1 MSKKYTGTV
10 KESPLEGGVW
20 MLDASDGFMYQL
32 MNADV
37 SSLSNGASVEV
48 EGEVDQN
55 MMSLA
60 MTGPI
65 LKVKRLTRK

>member
-32 MNADV
+32 LDADT
-37 SSLSNGASVEV
+37 SMLKNGASVEV

-55 MMSLA
+55 MMSIA
-60 MTGPI
+60 MSGPI
-65 LKVKRLTRK
+65 LKVKKLTKK

>member
-1 MSKKYTGTV
+1 MSKKYTGIV
-10 KESPLEGGVW
+10 KKSPLEGGVW
-20 MLDASDGFMYQL
+20 MLDASDSFMYQL
-32 MNADV
+32 IGADV
-37 SSLSNGASVEV
+37 SLLKDGASVEV

-65 LKVKRLTRK
+65 LKVKKLTKK

>member
-10 KESPLEGGVW
+10 RENPLEGGVW

-37 SSLSNGASVEV
+37 SSLKDGASVEV
-48 EGEVDQN
+48 EGEVDKN
-55 MMSLA
+55 MMSFA

-65 LKVKRLTRK
+65 LKVKKLTSK

>member
-1 MSKKYTGTV
+1 MSKKYTGIV

-32 MNADV
+32 LGAEV
-37 SSLSNGASVEV
+37 SSLKDGASVEV

-65 LKVKRLTRK
+65 LKVKKLTRK